1 MLKSLVSLSKSAKNT
16 SLQRFSGLNFF
27 AKIAI
32 NYLQATFI
40 NWGIKAQAAS
50 DNIPLSAS
58 SLSSSILLALVE
70 P

>member
-1 MLKSLVSLSKSAKNT
+1 
-16 SLQRFSGLNFF
+16 LQTFSGLNFF

-32 NYLQATFI
+32 TYLQATPT